1 MPFAHVMPFS
11 RSAAR
16 HRHREHMRLT
26 RMGKKPWL
34 HACLAAA
41 LATAGWSAQAQA
53 PSVNPAAP
61 TAPALSAD
69 PPADPPPRSNLDA
82 QLFFQLLI
90 GEIQWRGG
98 ERGAAFEIVL
108 DAARRTKNEQL
119 FLRATEMA
127 LQAKAGDQALAAA
140 QSWRATLPQSVAA
153 HHYLVQLYVA
163 LNRPQDAVEPLRSLI
178 GISSPEQKLELIS
191 ALPRFFAR
199 LPDRKAAAKLVE
211 DTLEPYAKQAETRT
225 ASRVAIARGWA
236 AAEDKTRAWALLQ
249 DTHAQDPA
257 AKAPALLALE
267 MMREAPEA
275 ETIVARVL
283 ERQPQG
289 NDLRLL
295 YARVLTG
302 AQRYADAVAQLELI
316 TQAAPEVPGPWLT
329 LGALQVELRHPQE
342 ARKALNTYLDRLA
355 AQEAA
360 KPAPGETPSVAQ
372 DGGKEAAAQ
381 ADSDDNTPEKGRTE
395 AWMQLSQADELEK
408 DYAGAEAWL
417 AKVTDPKRA
426 TQVQVRRAGILV
438 QRGKLDEAL
447 KLVAALPENDEE
459 AAKAKVFAQSQVL
472 RDAKRWKDAYAVL
485 QAANERFPKE
495 PSILYEQ
502 SMVAEKLG
510 RFDEMESLLRQVMS
524 IKPEHHFAHN
534 ALGYSLADRNLRLA
548 EAKSLIQRALDLSPG
563 DPLITDSLG
572 WVEYRMG
579 NREEALRL
587 LRWAFRARP
596 DAEIG
601 AHLGEVLWVQGQRD
615 EARRVL
621 QEAIVRDAANE
632 TLRET
637 LARLKVGL

>member
-1 MPFAHVMPFS
+1 MPFVHVMPFS
-11 RSAAR
+11 RSTAR
-16 HRHREHMRLT
+16 HRHREHMQPD
-26 RMGKKPWL
+26 RMENKPWR
-34 HACLAAA
+34 HACLAAV
-41 LATAGWSAQAQA
+41 LAAAGWNAHAQA

-98 ERGAAFEIVL
+98 ERGAAFDIVL

-153 HHYLVQLYVA
+153 HHYLVQLYIA

-236 AAEDKTRAWALLQ
+236 AAEDKARAWALLQ
-249 DTHAQDPA
+249 DAHAQDPG

-267 MMREAPEA
+267 MMRETPEA
-275 ETIVARVL
+275 EAIVARVL

-316 TQAAPEVPGPWLT
+316 TQAAPNVPGPWLT
-329 LGALQVELRHPQE
+329 LGALQVELRHPHE
-342 ARKALNTYLDRLA
+342 ARKALNTYLERLA

-360 KPAPGETPSVAQ
+360 KPAADETAGAAQ

-381 ADSDDNTPEKGRTE
+381 AGSDDNTPEKGRTE

-408 DYAGAEAWL
+408 DFTGAEAWL
-417 AKVTDPKRA
+417 AKITDPKRA

-472 RDAKRWKDAYAVL
+472 RDAKRWKEAYAVL

-495 PSILYEQ
+495 PSIIYEQ

-534 ALGYSLADRNLRLA
+534 ALGYSLADRNVRLT

-621 QEAIVRDAANE
+621 QQAKVRDAANE